1 MVEIGLALAAASKA
15 VAAIQKG
22 FQLHKEATELT
33 HSFSQFFDAKDDIAK
48 ARAEADNST
57 IGSKVF
63 KKQSVESYALDV
75 ALAEHKTKEL
85 EKQLRELFVYSGQ
98 SDVYKT
104 MMRVRSQER
113 QKRLS
118 QARKAAEN
126 KRLLFDGL
134 CISFVFFIFGA
145 VIISIFMSINGAVK

>member
-1 MVEIGLALAAASKA
+1 M
-15 VAAIQKG
+15 
-22 FQLHKEATELT
+22 
-33 HSFSQFFDAKDDIAK
+33 
-48 ARAEADNST
+48 
-57 IGSKVF
+57 
-63 KKQSVESYALDV
+63 
-75 ALAEHKTKEL
+75 
-85 EKQLRELFVYSGQ
+85 YSGQ